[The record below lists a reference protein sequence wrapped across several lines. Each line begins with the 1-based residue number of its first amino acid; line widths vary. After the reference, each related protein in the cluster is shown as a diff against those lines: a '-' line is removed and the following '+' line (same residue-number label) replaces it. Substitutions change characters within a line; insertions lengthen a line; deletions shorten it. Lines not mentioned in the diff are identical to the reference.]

1 MKKILLVVSVL
12 LSSMTFAQ
20 GHETFDNLDL
30 TGNSYL
36 NGSFVGQDGITWTYG
51 QSRGDIE
58 LNGKALTLGRNRAE
72 DMFLESAAL
81 TNGVGT
87 LEFSYSQAF
96 SNPVNLEVLVNGVLV
111 YTATSDDEQ
120 GVIKSSGLI
129 TVEAEAG
136 AVIKFNNPNGAQVTL
151 DDIIWT
157 AFDNGGGGTFPDPY
171 CDITNI
177 AATDV
182 EEITNVEFGGTT
194 IENDDFTSIL
204 VDKTDVIV
212 EIEQS
217 ETYTISVEGNT
228 HSTGFEFDNN
238 IVAFIDWNQ
247 NGILDDAGEIY
258 EVGNISGSDGNDG
271 VAATMDITVPA
282 DAALGQTRIRIT
294 KTYWD
299 EDSAP
304 LLDPCAIEFDPWG
317 MGNYPS
323 YGQALDFTLEIT
335 EASDTGFTCDFA
347 HEVVGD
353 ADGGSGSSV
362 DSTFKSAVDF
372 AVPAGQNFTL
382 STIQVPFLTMA
393 PEDAPIT
400 AQVVYY
406 ENDGGLPGTE
416 IGSETVVPTI
426 LSSGEWVNPAAYEF
440 ITQLDM
446 TPITFNGSHNMDTT
460 YWVEI
465 SMGTATN
472 QATVFWAY
480 TTGAG
485 LEGAPMARF
494 DSDLGTWA
502 IPDDG
507 ASNEGIYNFS
517 GECSLMDSQGDCT
530 GTPDGGIASVNPEQG
545 NINTTYT
552 VSASGFSGGYD
563 GMTYQWQSNTND
575 AGWVNEGDSQTNYS
589 AYTATAPSDVGVEV
603 AWRLEVTCTL
613 SSETSYSEIA
623 TFTSL
628 LDYCNP
634 VLDCTWDE
642 MITNVTFQEIDNTT
656 ACSPD
661 GYGDYTD
668 MIAMVQ
674 AAETYPISIA
684 VGEGFDPVS
693 TSVWI
698 DFNNNGNFEE
708 DEFFYI
714 GNGSGEVLTGNISIP
729 AAIENGSYRMR
740 VRVAAV
746 DPSGATWDMACNE
759 SQAYGET
766 EDYTVTVDGVVG
778 VGTHDLAGFTYY
790 PNPTNEILNLS
801 SQKNIETIE
810 LFNMLGQK
818 VVTSNVNATSTE
830 INLSG
835 LAMGT
840 YIMNVT
846 IDGQTGTYKV
856 I

>member
-1 MKKILLVVSVL
+1 
-12 LSSMTFAQ
+12 
-20 GHETFDNLDL
+20 
-30 TGNSYL
+30 
-36 NGSFVGQDGITWTYG
+36 
-51 QSRGDIE
+51 
-58 LNGKALTLGRNRAE
+58 
-72 DMFLESAAL
+72 
-81 TNGVGT
+81 
-87 LEFSYSQAF
+87 
-96 SNPVNLEVLVNGVLV
+96 
-111 YTATSDDEQ
+111 
-120 GVIKSSGLI
+120 
-129 TVEAEAG
+129 
-136 AVIKFNNPNGAQVTL
+136 
-151 DDIIWT
+151 
-157 AFDNGGGGTFPDPY
+157 
-171 CDITNI
+171 
-177 AATDV
+177 
-182 EEITNVEFGGTT
+182 
-194 IENDDFTSIL
+194 
-204 VDKTDVIV
+204 
-212 EIEQS
+212 
-217 ETYTISVEGNT
+217 
-228 HSTGFEFDNN
+228 
-238 IVAFIDWNQ
+238 
-247 NGILDDAGEIY
+247 
-258 EVGNISGSDGNDG
+258 
-271 VAATMDITVPA
+271 
-282 DAALGQTRIRIT
+282 
-294 KTYWD
+294 
-299 EDSAP
+299 
-304 LLDPCAIEFDPWG
+304 
-317 MGNYPS
+317 
-323 YGQALDFTLEIT
+323 
-335 EASDTGFTCDFA
+335 
-347 HEVVGD
+347 
-353 ADGGSGSSV
+353 
-362 DSTFKSAVDF
+362 
-372 AVPAGQNFTL
+372 
-382 STIQVPFLTMA
+382 MA

-530 GTPDGGIASVNPEQG
+530 GTPDGRIASVNPEQG

-698 DFNNNGNFEE
+698 DFNKNGNFEE

-714 GNGSGEVLTGNISIP
+714 GNGSEEVLTGNISIP

-766 EDYTVTVDGVVG
+766 EDYTVQVVDFDDCSGTPDGGIASVNPESGNINSTYSVTATDYSFGSGITYQWQSNTDGAGWENEGDLLDQYASHTATAPAEYGVSVEWRLE
-778 VGTHDLAGFTYY
+778 VTCT
-790 PNPTNEILNLS
+790 LS
-801 SQKNIETIE
+801 AETSYSETAI
-810 LFNMLGQK
+810 
-818 VVTSNVNATSTE
+818 
-830 INLSG
+830 
-835 LAMGT
+835 
-840 YIMNVT
+840 
-846 IDGQTGTYKV
+846 
-856 I
+856 